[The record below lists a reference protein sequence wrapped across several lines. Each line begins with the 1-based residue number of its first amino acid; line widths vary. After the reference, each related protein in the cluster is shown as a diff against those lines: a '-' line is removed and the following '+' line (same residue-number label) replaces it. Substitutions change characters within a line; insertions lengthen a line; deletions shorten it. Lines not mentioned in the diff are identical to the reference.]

1 MIEFINLV
9 KKYDH
14 GVTAIDNVNLKIDK
28 GEFAFLVGPSGSG
41 KSTFLRLLI
50 KEEEPTSGKII
61 VDGKDITRLKKKDI
75 PFLKRKI
82 GFVFQDFRLLY
93 DRTVEENIV
102 LALRVIEAP
111 EKEIKAQLKSVLQMV
126 GLVGKEKFFPN
137 QLSGGE
143 QQRVALAR
151 ALNNPGSIDA
161 TMIVDLGEESTD
173 IVIMYKDQPRLV
185 RSIPGGVE
193 VLIRA
198 IANGLNVRPDQARQ
212 FLLKFGLDE
221 NQVEGQVF
229 RILNTHLDAYAAEL
243 AKSVRFFQT
252 KYING
257 KVGGI
262 VLSSYGEVIP
272 LFPEYIEAKTGVAT
286 MRGNP
291 WQFVRASSS
300 QQRALANVSNE
311 FAVAIGLSE
320 RSND

>member
-75 PFLKRKI
+75 PFLRRKI

-126 GLVGKEKFFPN
+126 GLSGKEKFYPN

-151 ALNNPGSIDA
+151 SLA
-161 TMIVDLGEESTD
+161 TKPPIIIADEPTGNLDPLTAEEIFKTLLEINSRGTTILVVTHAKDIVDSLNKR
-173 IVIMYKDQPRLV
+173 VIALDHGRVIKDEV
-185 RSIPGGVE
+185 RGV
-193 VLIRA
+193 
-198 IANGLNVRPDQARQ
+198 
-212 FLLKFGLDE
+212 
-221 NQVEGQVF
+221 
-229 RILNTHLDAYAAEL
+229 Y
-243 AKSVRFFQT
+243 
-252 KYING
+252 
-257 KVGGI
+257 
-262 VLSSYGEVIP
+262 
-272 LFPEYIEAKTGVAT
+272 
-286 MRGNP
+286 
-291 WQFVRASSS
+291 
-300 QQRALANVSNE
+300 
-311 FAVAIGLSE
+311 
-320 RSND
+320 